1 MADEIKT
8 ASFDVALKNV
18 LQTYNREVAETLER
32 IAQEIA
38 KEATDKLKQ
47 LSRAGVWGR
56 KGRRKVG
63 GNKYAN
69 GWRVKA
75 EAGVFGF
82 SFIVYNTN
90 GQLTH
95 LLENAHAMRHGG
107 TWAPKQK
114 HIKPVEEWCQTE
126 FEKRVKEALS

>member
-18 LQTYNREVAETLER
+18 LQTYNREVAETVER

-47 LSRAGVWGR
+47 LSLAGVWGR

-75 EAGVFGF
+75 EAGTFGF

-95 LLENAHAMRHGG
+95 LLENKHAMRYGG
-107 TWAPKQK
+107 TWVPKQK